1 MPTPKKEEF
10 EVSTIGQVILDPPE
24 SKKEGISGPVLPD
37 SFALMKDKYI
47 IVQYKQN
54 KQIQVFTIPEKQS
67 PGLHNSLQG
76 PESRQSAPYF
86 VLDNAISRNGKSF
99 CIYDKYIAIRNLKQ
113 KCFEVVDIEEKKT
126 VVSFAYEDIW
136 YYNNYHVL
144 GHVFVFPHYMKV
156 TFFDADNSF
165 RKLESKGVDFDWY
178 KNDDKDAGNLLS

>member
-24 SKKEGISGPVLPD
+24 NKKEGISGTVLPD

-54 KQIQVFTIPEKQS
+54 KQIQVFTVPES
-67 PGLHNSLQG
+67 TTN
-76 PESRQSAPYF
+76 SRQSAPYF
-86 VLDNAISRNGKSF
+86 VLDNVISRNGKSF

-113 KCFEVVDIEEKKT
+113 KCFEVVDVEEKKT

-156 TFFDADNSF
+156 TFFDANSNF

>member
-1 MPTPKKEEF
+1 MN
-10 EVSTIGQVILDPPE
+10 STDKAAY
-24 SKKEGISGPVLPD
+24 SVLLEDMTVLKQPD
-37 SFALMKDKYI
+37 KDNRFMASSDLMKQFK
-47 IVQYKQN
+47 K
-54 KQIQVFTIPEKQS
+54 
-67 PGLHNSLQG
+67 
-76 PESRQSAPYF
+76 
-86 VLDNAISRNGKSF
+86 
-99 CIYDKYIAIRNLKQ
+99 
-113 KCFEVVDIEEKKT
+113 DIEEKKT